1 MDDIL
6 NLFSMLSDK
15 TRLRILLLLH
25 KQELCVCEVYAA
37 LEMSQPRVSRQ
48 LGILKQARLI
58 KDRREGK
65 WVYYKLNENDYTRD
79 FMRILSFLPDW
90 LKNDPVYNHDQTRLQ
105 KMFDLKNE
113 LGHCECVIPGGQDVG

>member
-15 TRLRILLLLH
+15 TRLRILLLLREH
-25 KQELCVCEVYAA
+25 ELCVCEIFAA
-37 LEMSQPRVSRQ
+37 LDMSQPRVSRQ

-65 WVYYKLNENDYTRD
+65 WVYYKLDENDYTRD
-79 FMRILSFLPDW
+79 FMKVVSFLPDW
-90 LKNDPVYNHDQTRLQ
+90 LKDDPVYNYDRTRLQ
-105 KMFDLKNE
+105 KMFGFKNE
-113 LGHCECVIPGGQDVG
+113 LGQCECVLSGGQDVG